1 MIKEKRKHVALSKQE
16 RDNALLLLLWNYL
29 RHEGELSDKVI
40 TGSGV
45 KTRSGLTAAIDEIY
59 EEHAIQAQAKKL
71 HGLLAHAVIRLEA
84 LGESRTE
91 IEVLQEA
98 LKSHEKGIDPV
109 KKAGVLPRF
118 NGAKDGSSEKVKL

>member
-1 MIKEKRKHVALSKQE
+1 MTETKRKHVARSKQE

-29 RHEGELSDKVI
+29 RHDSELSDKVN

-45 KTRSGLTAAIDEIY
+45 KTRTGLITAIEEIY
-59 EEHAIQAQAKKL
+59 GEHAVQGKAKEL
-71 HGLLAHAVIRLEA
+71 HTLLTHAVIRLEA

-91 IEVLQEA
+91 IETLQEA
-98 LKSHEKGIDPV
+98 LRSHEKGIEPV

-118 NGAKDGSSEKVKL
+118 NGAKDGSN